1 MSNKVF
7 KRKINRLSQF
17 PAAKGHNAH
26 KLKETLLKMSTD
38 AERSP
43 ELAVQYRAIIDMFMS
58 QYGYEVEK
66 SVEKSVEKPVA
77 KKKTVQNKTVKSD
90 KE

>member
-1 MSNKVF
+1 MSF

-17 PAAKGHNAH
+17 PTSRGHNAH
-26 KLKETLLKMSTD
+26 KLKEILLKMSVD

-43 ELAVQYRAIIDMFMS
+43 EMAEQYKAILSEFMS
-58 QYGYEVEK
+58 QYEET
-66 SVEKSVEKPVA
+66 KPVA
-77 KKKTVQNKTVKSD
+77 KKKAPSKAQSEDKAD

>member
-58 QYGYEVEK
+58 QYEEA
-66 SVEKSVEKPVA
+66 KPVA

>member
-1 MSNKVF
+1 MSNSVSF

-17 PAAKGHNAH
+17 PTAKGHNAH
-26 KLKETLLKMSTD
+26 KLKEVLLKMSTD

-43 ELAVQYRAIIDMFMS
+43 ELVVQYKAIIDMFMS
-58 QYGYEVEK
+58 QYEME
-66 SVEKSVEKPVA
+66 SEAKPA
-77 KKKTVQNKTVKSD
+77 KKKAPAKSKSEDKSD

>member
-1 MSNKVF
+1 MSF

-17 PAAKGHNAH
+17 PTAKGQNAH
-26 KLKETLLKMSTD
+26 KLKEILWKIGAD

-43 ELAVQYRAIIDMFMS
+43 EMAEQYKAIIDMFVS
-58 QYGYEVEK
+58 QYEEAQ
-66 SVEKSVEKPVA
+66 PVA
-77 KKKTVQNKTVKSD
+77 KKKAPAKSKSEDNKSD